1 MLSHPVDP
9 EQPAPVP
16 TAAKAKAPKSA
27 RDQAPKRRV
36 APEIPER
43 LAGLQQELVAT
54 EVAVIV
60 ARRNR
65 NAEVA
70 KLRDEAK
77 MSQYRI
83 AKWLGV
89 TERAVMLMAKQ
100 GRENPQ
106 D

>member
-1 MLSHPVDP
+1 MSSQNLDREPTTKV
-9 EQPAPVP
+9 QVP
-16 TAAKAKAPKSA
+16 TSSKV
-27 RDQAPKRRV
+27 PKRRV
-36 APEIPER
+36 VPEIPER
-43 LAGLQQELVAT
+43 LARLQQELIAT

-65 NAEVA
+65 NVEVA

>member
-1 MLSHPVDP
+1 MSSQNLDRGPTTKV
-9 EQPAPVP
+9 QVP
-16 TAAKAKAPKSA
+16 TNSKV
-27 RDQAPKRRV
+27 PKRRV
-36 APEIPER
+36 VPEIPER
-43 LAGLQQELVAT
+43 LAKLQQELIAT

-65 NAEVA
+65 NVEVA

>member
-1 MLSHPVDP
+1 M
-9 EQPAPVP
+9 
-16 TAAKAKAPKSA
+16 
-27 RDQAPKRRV
+27 
-36 APEIPER
+36 PEIPER
-43 LAGLQQELVAT
+43 LARLQQELIAT

-65 NAEVA
+65 NVEVA

>member
-1 MLSHPVDP
+1 MGQSAESD
-9 EQPAPVP
+9 QPGGDVAAAD
-16 TAAKAKAPKSA
+16 TAGSAGTPK
-27 RDQAPKRRV
+27 KRV
-36 APEIPER
+36 TPEIPER
-43 LAGLQQELVAT
+43 LALLQQKLVEA

-65 NAEVA
+65 NIEVA

-83 AKWLGV
+83 SKWLGV

-100 GRENPQ
+100 GREF
-106 D
+106 